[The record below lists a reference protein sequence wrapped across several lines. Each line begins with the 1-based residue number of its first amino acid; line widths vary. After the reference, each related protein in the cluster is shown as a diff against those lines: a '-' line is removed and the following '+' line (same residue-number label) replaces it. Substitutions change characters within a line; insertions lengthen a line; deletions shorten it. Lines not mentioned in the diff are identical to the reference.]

1 MLLETLAKE
10 EVFAAEAEAEAE
22 VVRLRDRREK
32 LRRRVEALRSAVEV
46 LKDNPVESLFG
57 SE

>member
-10 EVFAAEAEAEAE
+10 EVFAAEAEAE